1 MQLLFPIRLTQ
12 PACAGRS
19 GGVLLLLLLA
29 TSACGQSS
37 LPVVDGVDGRALRLQ
52 SRQLLDALA
61 KAKAQLPK
69 ETERELR
76 NLVSDD
82 KETPDEAAVERIQKL
97 LNAQCLIGVSINPE
111 SRVKAARGPHSAE
124 LVADKES
131 CFLIR
136 VLNEAG
142 VTHPLSVQI
151 PQMHA
156 PGDSNKQGWLE
167 ACVCDLS
174 LSHSGEGKKKT
185 VAKQE
190 SEKLSGQ
197 KVEYL
202 LLRLKAHEGG
212 KREATLIFDV
222 GQGTQ
227 DLGFRA
233 EVPILFTIKKE

>member
-1 MQLLFPIRLTQ
+1 
-12 PACAGRS
+12 
-19 GGVLLLLLLA
+19 
-29 TSACGQSS
+29 
-37 LPVVDGVDGRALRLQ
+37 
-52 SRQLLDALA
+52 
-61 KAKAQLPK
+61 KAKVALPK

-76 NLVSDD
+76 DFVNDD
-82 KETPDEAAVERIQKL
+82 NKTPDEAAAEKIQKL

-151 PQMHA
+151 PQLHA

-174 LSHSGEGKKKT
+174 LSHSGEGNKKQ
-185 VAKQE
+185 VANQEAKKQ
-190 SEKLSGQ
+190 SAQ
-197 KVEYL
+197 KIDYS
-202 LLRLKAHEGG
+202 H
-212 KREATLIFDV
+212 
-222 GQGTQ
+222 
-227 DLGFRA
+227 
-233 EVPILFTIKKE
+233 